1 MEWGGETVLREA
13 TFLTNED
20 SLLNGFIIVVTKSLP
35 MWIDNVGM
43 HSCFP

>member
-13 TFLTNED
+13 TFRINED